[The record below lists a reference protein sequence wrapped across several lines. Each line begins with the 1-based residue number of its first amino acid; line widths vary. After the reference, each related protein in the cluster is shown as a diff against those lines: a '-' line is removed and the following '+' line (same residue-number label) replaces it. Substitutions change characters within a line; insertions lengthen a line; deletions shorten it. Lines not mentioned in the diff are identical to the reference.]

1 MKLFRTIAWLLML
14 AVLLVFTVANWG
26 QPPVTV
32 RIWEN
37 LVVETKMP
45 AIVVI
50 SLLIGFVPMWLY
62 HRAARW
68 RMQRRMQSLE
78 ASARVSAMPPAPETP
93 PLAPLDADSQPIA
106 PVP

>member
-1 MKLFRTIAWLLML
+1 MKLLRTIAWLLLL
-14 AVLLVFTVANWG
+14 AMLLVFTVANWG

-62 HRAARW
+62 HRASRW

-78 ASARVSAMPPAPETP
+78 ASARASAMPPPAEPAPP
-93 PLAPLDADSQPIA
+93 APLDAESQPIA